1 MLFNNSRD
9 NELHQNYVP
18 STPYIHLHVFSSVFV
33 LVCSSTMVEIVD
45 CIRMTY
51 VSSTPYTHLHVFST
65 VFVLVCSSTMVEIV
79 DCIRMTYVSSTP
91 YTHLHVFSTVF
102 VLVCSSTMV
111 EIVDCI
117 RIMLLAGPISFFVF
131 LLQFLLSVLF
141 KNGGDSGLHQNYVC
155 FQYTLYTSSCLFNR
169 FCLSVIFNNGGHS
182 GLHQN
187 YVPSRWYT
195 DLHVISA
202 VFV

>member
-1 MLFNNSRD
+1 MDHIIIMFPADPISIFMIFLQFCLSVLFNNSRD

-18 STPYIHLHVFSSVFV
+18 SKPYIHLHVFSS
-33 LVCSSTMVEIVD
+33 
-45 CIRMTY
+45 
-51 VSSTPYTHLHVFST
+51 
-65 VFVLVCSSTMVEIV
+65 
-79 DCIRMTYVSSTP
+79 
-91 YTHLHVFSTVF
+91 VF

-141 KNGGDSGLHQNYVC
+141 NNGGHSGLHQNYVC